1 MQGNRP
7 ASQPISVAADEISI
21 LFLRRLRRRATPHI
35 WVHCKNLVRPRGSP
49 APRCP
54 STHGTGK
61 GWVKQVK
68 GHYHNAL
75 YVKKSRVVVWL
86 LETTGGICPHACA
99 HGRRLAERARTRCV
113 WGPSI
118 SVCSPGGQPANFYQE
133 HGYSRNSSA
142 LISKRWFLRQH
153 YALYRSTAVV
163 T

>member
-1 MQGNRP
+1 MPLN
-7 ASQPISVAADEISI
+7 
-21 LFLRRLRRRATPHI
+21 
-35 WVHCKNLVRPRGSP
+35 
-49 APRCP
+49 
-54 STHGTGK
+54 HGTGK

-68 GHYHNAL
+68 GHYHDAL

-133 HGYSRNSSA
+133 HGYSRKSSA
-142 LISKRWFLRQH
+142 LISKRWFLIQDVLLYLTVSPPPQGRDARKCVQNAH
-153 YALYRSTAVV
+153 KMQRGKKIYARRHPGAGVSRRFPAAASHAT
-163 T
+163 